1 MKENSSGDLVD
12 GALCANSTYCC
23 CKMYKEIDVLSA
35 CTINA
40 RKVSVSPTQGTDT
53 SREVLVGPSSLL
65 LPPVCVCVRTH
76 ALACVGVVVR
86 GVSAFSVSV
95 FIL

>member
-1 MKENSSGDLVD
+1 MLVSEVQVLNSLVCVLRGNKKSLDSTHRVLVKLSVKENSSGDLVD

-40 RKVSVSPTQGTDT
+40 HKMSEECLPLRALTQV
-53 SREVLVGPSSLL
+53 EK
-65 LPPVCVCVRTH
+65 C
-76 ALACVGVVVR
+76 
-86 GVSAFSVSV
+86 
-95 FIL
+95 